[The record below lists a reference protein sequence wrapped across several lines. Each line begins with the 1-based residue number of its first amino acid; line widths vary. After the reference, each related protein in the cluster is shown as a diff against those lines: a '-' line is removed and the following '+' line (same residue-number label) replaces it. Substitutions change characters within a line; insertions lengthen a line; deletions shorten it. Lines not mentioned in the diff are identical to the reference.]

1 LEKETL
7 EPTMDIETKDPPA
20 LQIGRS
26 EEDPNIDQ
34 EGKFMIR
41 FRDQILSDFD
51 FDIEYIKSKENVVAN
66 ALSRRPLATG

>member
-1 LEKETL
+1 MTTKHTAGLARETL
-7 EPTMDIETKDPPA
+7 EATTDMEIEDPPA

-41 FRDQILSDFD
+41 VYDQILSDF
-51 FDIEYIKSKENVVAN
+51 A
-66 ALSRRPLATG
+66 PLR